1 MTMGER
7 IEQLRTRKGLSQS
20 ALAEKAKVP
29 LSTINM
35 VEAGVRKGE
44 GLRVATVRKI
54 AWALGVTLDELCA
67 MHELYEG
74 EDSELE
80 PTTASQDAA

>member
-7 IEQLRTRKGLSQS
+7 IEHLRNRRGMSQS

-44 GLRVATVRKI
+44 GLRVETVRRI
-54 AWALGVTLDELCA
+54 AHALGVTLDELCG

-74 EDSELE
+74 EESELE
-80 PTTASQDAA
+80 PALAS

>member
-7 IEQLRTRKGLSQS
+7 IEHLRNRRGMSQS

-35 VEAGVRKGE
+35 VEAGIRKGE
-44 GLRVATVRKI
+44 GLRVETVRKI
-54 AWALGVTLDELCA
+54 AWALGVTLDELCG
-67 MHELYEG
+67 MHELYED
-74 EDSELE
+74 ETEQNELM
-80 PTTASQDAA
+80 AGAVA